1 VSYSLVNGIL
11 YVMSNLI
18 NLEIPTMVL
27 AMIFPFLK
35 MKNLKAI
42 LEDAYY
48 NPNQCGASRRL
59 LAYGVMNSLF
69 QEYATFPLE
78 GTIPM
83 PTLYR
88 TYIAQC
94 KIQIEVAMSQLDIF
108 IPANY
113 ENIMALLLGGA
124 CAIELCKPSV
134 CSVLISTAAGLAMVS
149 RC

>member
-1 VSYSLVNGIL
+1 
-11 YVMSNLI
+11 MSNTL
-18 NLEIPTMVL
+18 LVEVPTMVL

-42 LEDAYY
+42 IKDAYY

-59 LAYGVMNSLF
+59 LAYGAMNSLF
-69 QEYATFPLE
+69 QEYATFPQE
-78 GTIPM
+78 GSVPM
-83 PTLYR
+83 PTIYR
-88 TYIAQC
+88 TYITQC

-134 CSVLISTAAGLAMVS
+134 CSVMISTAAGMAMVS

>member
-1 VSYSLVNGIL
+1 MKLCLIYSG
-11 YVMSNLI
+11 S
-18 NLEIPTMVL
+18 PTVVL

-42 LEDAYY
+42 LEDAYH
-48 NPNQCGASRRL
+48 NPGQCGASRRL

-69 QEYATFPLE
+69 MEGSSFPTSGLV
-78 GTIPM
+78 PKM
-83 PTLYR
+83 YR
-88 TYIAQC
+88 TYSAQC

-124 CAIELCKPSV
+124 CAVELCRPSV
-134 CSVLISTAAGLAMVS
+134 CSVMISTAAGLAMVNK
-149 RC
+149 R